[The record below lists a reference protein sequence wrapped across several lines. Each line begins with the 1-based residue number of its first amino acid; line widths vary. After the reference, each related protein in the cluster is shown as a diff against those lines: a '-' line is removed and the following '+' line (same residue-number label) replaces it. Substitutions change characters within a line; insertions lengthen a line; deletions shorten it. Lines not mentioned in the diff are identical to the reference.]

1 MTNLLPQYERAPARI
16 PEEDPPP
23 PPPAPRGPLPSPDD
37 LRQPRAAPRRPV
49 GSIALPGF
57 PGMYKPSVNIYA
69 KAFNQYENM
78 LQCFPMDIIDNS
90 KTTLL

>member
-23 PPPAPRGPLPSPDD
+23 PPPAPRGPVPSPDD

-57 PGMYKPSVNIYA
+57 PGMYKPSVNIYMQ
-69 KAFNQYENM
+69 KHSIRM
-78 LQCFPMDIIDNS
+78 
-90 KTTLL
+90 KTCSNVFLWTL